1 MPDNH
6 LRLKTSEKRQILVVD
21 DEMVNRQLLGLL
33 LSDDYTVIYAENGE
47 KALEQIANN
56 SETLSLVLL
65 DLLMPVMSGMVVLRK
80 LREKPELEK
89 VPVIVMTADHESEVA
104 SLELGAMDFIPKPY
118 PEQNV
123 ILARIRRIIEL
134 SEDRQIIHS
143 TERDPLTGLYNREF
157 FYNYAETFD
166 QYHKTEMMDA
176 IVMDINHFHLV
187 NERYGRFYAVWYCR
201 PPLMKETF

>member
-65 DLLMPVMSGMVVLRK
+65 DLLEDGDGQILR
-80 LREKPELEK
+80 R
-89 VPVIVMTADHESEVA
+89 A
-104 SLELGAMDFIPKPY
+104 
-118 PEQNV
+118 QNDN
-123 ILARIRRIIEL
+123 AGTGR
-134 SEDRQIIHS
+134 DTCS
-143 TERDPLTGLYNREF
+143 T
-157 FYNYAETFD
+157 
-166 QYHKTEMMDA
+166 
-176 IVMDINHFHLV
+176 V
-187 NERYGRFYAVWYCR
+187 
-201 PPLMKETF
+201 